1 MDLNRKRGSTLL
13 RYDEMPKYEKNNT
26 DNLICLDQSLIRKC
40 QTVSFTKKKRPFE
53 LQSVAQPKKKS
64 QLYKVRDT
72 LGIIIVPL
80 DKPNK
85 NKIIHNNHNQTLDF
99 FKVVSQKYQQ
109 EKENEEI
116 NLIVEDS
123 SLLEQNKLTRD
134 HMEDYISVKRNFL
147 EDNMKLLYV
156 LCDGHCGD
164 SVAKLVNDRLPYIFE
179 QTLLK
184 FNFEIEKSL
193 LESFCLMDEELTEFE
208 ESGSTCCLVYICIE
222 NGERVVYS
230 ANIGDSR
237 TIIVKNKEA
246 KRLSYD
252 HKASDKSEAQRV
264 KNEGGAIIRGR
275 LYSSLAITRGF
286 GDYSFKGEVK
296 GLINVPHITRT
307 VIEKDDKYVI
317 IASDGIW
324 DVINEAKA
332 FELIQ
337 KSNLKNSEEIVKLLV
352 ESSISFGSKD
362 NISCIVI
369 KLNYYV

>member
-1 MDLNRKRGSTLL
+1 MDQPRKNGTTFLKG
-13 RYDEMPKYEKNNT
+13 RYDERQKREKSNT
-26 DNLICLDQSLIRKC
+26 DNLICLDQSLTRKC
-40 QTVSFTKKKRPFE
+40 QTISFTKKKRPFE
-53 LQSVAQPKKKS
+53 SQTVAQPKKKS
-64 QLYKVRDT
+64 QLYKVKDT

-80 DKPNK
+80 AIPNK
-85 NKIIHNNHNQTLDF
+85 KKTTHNNLNQTLDF
-99 FKVVSQKYQQ
+99 LIGVSQKYQQ
-109 EKENEEI
+109 EKEKI
-116 NLIVEDS
+116 NLIIEDS

-134 HMEDYISVKRNFL
+134 HMEDYISVKKNFL

-208 ESGSTCCLVYICIE
+208 ESGTTCCLVYICIE

-264 KNEGGAIIRGR
+264 KKEGGVILRGR
-275 LYSSLAITRGF
+275 LYSTLAITRAF

-337 KSNLKNSEEIVKLLV
+337 KSDLKNSEDIVKLLV

-369 KLNYYV
+369 KLN